1 MRVMANSIWTI
12 EQFSC
17 PTCGIDYT
25 ATCEEQ
31 PQRRSGS
38 FNCGVCFTEVHAWS
52 GYHDF
57 YDWRAKKRSTGFGRK
72 R

>member
-1 MRVMANSIWTI
+1 MRVMANSVWTI
-12 EQFSC
+12 EQFGC

-38 FNCGVCFTEVHAWS
+38 FNWGGCFTEVHA
-52 GYHDF
+52 
-57 YDWRAKKRSTGFGRK
+57 
-72 R
+72 